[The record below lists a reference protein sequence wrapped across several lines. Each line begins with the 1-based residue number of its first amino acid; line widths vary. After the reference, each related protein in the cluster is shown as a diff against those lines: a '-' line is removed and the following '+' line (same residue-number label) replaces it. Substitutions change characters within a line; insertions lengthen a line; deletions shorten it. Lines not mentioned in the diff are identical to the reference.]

1 MINGWRIYLC
11 NLVPYVNIQDTYLQ
25 VKDVFHDGFWH
36 WEHITTLLPMEVRM
50 SVQSYFL
57 DNNCDDVVIWGT
69 TFAGVYQAKHA
80 YRWLIHTPSSLLA
93 RFEN

>member
-1 MINGWRIYLC
+1 
-11 NLVPYVNIQDTYLQ
+11 
-25 VKDVFHDGFWH
+25 
-36 WEHITTLLPMEVRM
+36 M

-69 TFAGVYQAKHA
+69 AFAGVYQAKHA

-93 RFEN
+93 RFEKWSWMWSLKLLEISNTLNGFFYMEAYLLAFLLSSPFVFCFFV